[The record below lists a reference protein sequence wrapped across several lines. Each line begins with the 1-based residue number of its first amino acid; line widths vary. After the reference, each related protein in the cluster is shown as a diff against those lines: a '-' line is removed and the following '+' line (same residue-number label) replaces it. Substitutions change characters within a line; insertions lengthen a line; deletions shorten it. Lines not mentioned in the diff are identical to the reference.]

1 MFFIHTRLRRVGA
14 AIIAGLILS
23 ANAALAEDII
33 VRADR
38 VIAVP
43 GETTLEEASIHIRDG
58 VIEAVSEGEITV
70 EGAQIIDLGAR
81 TVVPG
86 YIDSHV
92 HIMNEWSRR
101 QKLKRV
107 ELSAPD
113 RALQA
118 TVYAKRTLMAGFT
131 TIRDVGEP
139 DNDAVFALRDAL
151 NANLVQGPRLFASG
165 ATITPTG
172 GHADLH
178 GFRRK
183 VLSAFVQG
191 GVCDG
196 VDDCRRAVRERV
208 KYGADHIKITAT
220 GGVLSETAAGT
231 EIQFFEDE
239 LRAIVETAHL
249 LNRKVTAH
257 AHGKSGI
264 DAALRAGIDSIEHGT
279 YMDAESI
286 RLFRRSGAYLV
297 PTALAGATV
306 AEWADEGDILP
317 EPSAKKAAEVGPE
330 MKDMLARA
338 YEGGVKIAFGTD
350 SGVSEHGD
358 NGREFL
364 IMAEAGMSLEDILIA
379 ATLNAA
385 DNMGKADSLGRIAP
399 GYKADIVGLTG
410 NPLETVEHFNAVDF
424 VMRDGIV
431 HKRNGEAVALIP

>member
-1 MFFIHTRLRRVGA
+1 
-14 AIIAGLILS
+14 
-23 ANAALAEDII
+23 
-33 VRADR
+33 
-38 VIAVP
+38 
-43 GETTLEEASIHIRDG
+43 
-58 VIEAVSEGEITV
+58 
-70 EGAQIIDLGAR
+70 
-81 TVVPG
+81 
-86 YIDSHV
+86 
-92 HIMNEWSRR
+92 
-101 QKLKRV
+101 
-107 ELSAPD
+107 
-113 RALQA
+113 
-118 TVYAKRTLMAGFT
+118 
-131 TIRDVGEP
+131 
-139 DNDAVFALRDAL
+139 
-151 NANLVQGPRLFASG
+151 
-165 ATITPTG
+165 
-172 GHADLH
+172 
-178 GFRRK
+178 
-183 VLSAFVQG
+183 
-191 GVCDG
+191 VCDG

-317 EPSAKKAAEVGPE
+317 EPSAKKAAEVGPK
-330 MKDMLARA
+330 MKDMLTRA

-350 SGVSEHGD
+350 SGVSKHGE

-431 HKRNGEAVALIP
+431 HKRNGEAVALTP